1 MPVTCSGN
9 KIRLILTLTGEIDHH
24 NTKTIMQEI
33 VRNLETHLPKTLVL
47 DLQGVTFMDS
57 SGIAVLL
64 RTYRQASQLGTAL
77 EVCNVPA
84 QAEKVLHT
92 AGVDKLMHFSKAQ
105 TLTHR

>member
-1 MPVTCSGN
+1 MPVTCSGDKN
-9 KIRLILTLTGEIDHH
+9 RLILTLTGEIDHH
-24 NTKTIMQEI
+24 HTKSIMQEI
-33 VRNLETHLPKTLVL
+33 VRNLEAHLPRTLVL

-57 SGIAVLL
+57 SGIAVML

-84 QAEKVLHT
+84 QAEKVLHM
-92 AGVDKLMHFSKAQ
+92 AGVDKLIHFSKSK